1 MAMTFGWK
9 SEEEDTKMKIEE
21 VDTKPILKSS
31 TSPTPRLPKTEDN
44 DVKLTF
50 VKAESEEAAKVEKA
64 EPADIEMLSVC
75 EDSEEERMFGAK
87 AAKPTPHV
95 DEPFQRNA
103 TAGPSCP
110 DNAQSTTRTE
120 QDRTPLVH
128 RPDKLNKRLVFEA
141 VQVPTLE
148 DVLKSYR
155 VQAKLPDH
163 REEVK
168 EVKKAKVKKNNMEWN
183 LDTVTRRLDA
193 IGHDLYPIDL
203 PDDIKQAC
211 FSRNFLCNLYGGN
224 IRKTFPFD
232 NKDDDD
238 LVRGVPKNEFMYP
251 NLNYN
256 PHLPLIPGAP
266 GLYSQANYPA
276 GAGPWP
282 RIQRVM
288 VRVRVGVW
296 QYMGHYELIP
306 TTSLTRDE
314 WKEQD
319 VIVRRTWA
327 RKIFD
332 KGWGRPLRASITLR
346 KRLGREPTHKEQQE
360 ALATDKTF
368 QSDITAAD
376 IAAAFDRGE
385 QALSMWCM
393 KCVGYDTE
401 FQRFLVARSATTTIP
416 NARRDL

>member
-1 MAMTFGWK
+1 MAISLACK
-9 SEEEDTKMKIEE
+9 SEEEDIKMKIED
-21 VDTKPILKSS
+21 VDIKLGLDTY
-31 TSPTPRLPKTEDN
+31 RLPKTEDN
-44 DVKLTF
+44 DVKPMFL
-50 VKAESEEAAKVEKA
+50 KAESEGVVKVEKA
-64 EPADIEMLSVC
+64 EPVDVEMLPAC
-75 EDSEEERMFGAK
+75 EDSEQERMLE
-87 AAKPTPHV
+87 PDDV
-95 DEPFQRNA
+95 DDDEQFRRCT
-103 TAGPSCP
+103 TAGPSCLDDAHSATP
-110 DNAQSTTRTE
+110 KEHGRGAPSTPPR
-120 QDRTPLVH
+120 QR
-128 RPDKLNKRLVFEA
+128 RLVFEA
-141 VQVPTLE
+141 VQVPRLE

-155 VQAKLPDH
+155 TQTALPDNQ
-163 REEVK
+163 EEVK
-168 EVKKAKVKKNNMEWN
+168 EVKKAKIKKSNMEWN
-183 LDTVTRRLDA
+183 FDTVTRRLDT
-193 IGHDLYPIDL
+193 IGHELYPIGL

-211 FSRNFLCNLYGGN
+211 FSRSFLCSLYGGN
-224 IRKTFPFD
+224 KRKTFPFD
-232 NKDDDD
+232 TKEDDD

-251 NLNYN
+251 NLIYN

-296 QYMGHYELIP
+296 QYMGQYQLIP

-346 KRLGREPTHKEQQE
+346 KRLGREPTHQEQGE
-360 ALATDKTF
+360 ALATDNTF
-368 QSDITAAD
+368 QSNITPAD

-393 KCVGYDTE
+393 KCVGYDAE
-401 FQRFLVARSATTTIP
+401 FQRFLVARSATTTIA
-416 NARRDL
+416 NARRDI